1 MSEAQT
7 QRPHELLWMLWFDE
21 KSISIVDIS
30 NIKILQNETVS
41 TLNALTIYII
51 SCMLFIASAMIQY
64 GMLLYISR
72 LRLKSK
78 VNTEKSEMDE
88 KWDRKMLVMY
98 VIILILFNLIYFMV
112 YLF

>member
-1 MSEAQT
+1 M
-7 QRPHELLWMLWFDE
+7 
-21 KSISIVDIS
+21 KYKISTFLS
-30 NIKILQNETVS
+30 NETVS

-64 GMLLYISR
+64 GMLLYLSR
-72 LRLKSK
+72 LRMKSK

-88 KWDRKMLVMY
+88 KWDRRMLVIY
-98 VIILILFNLIYFMV
+98 VIIFTLFNLIYFTA